1 MAQPPCKGCPD
12 RQAGCHNTAVCSK
25 WAEYQVAKAVEQSN
39 LPSQQ
44 EKEDMRGY
52 ITAHRTRGWAISAG
66 GEGIRMMNKAYLK
79 ADYEATKNLVD
90 LTIRQRELL
99 EAWLYAGQTMGQ
111 LALRYGINR
120 STVSRTIN
128 RAAEKIAKTAY
139 WIHRQ
144 RTRTFSKSDYQ
155 N

>member
-52 ITAHRTRGWAISAG
+52 IKAHRTRYLR
-66 GEGIRMMNKAYLK
+66 RMGNK
-79 ADYEATKNLVD
+79 
-90 LTIRQRELL
+90 RR
-99 EAWLYAGQTMGQ
+99 
-111 LALRYGINR
+111 R
-120 STVSRTIN
+120 
-128 RAAEKIAKTAY
+128 
-139 WIHRQ
+139 
-144 RTRTFSKSDYQ
+144 
-155 N
+155 

>member
-52 ITAHRTRGWAISAG
+52 ITTAHRTRYLR
-66 GEGIRMMNKAYLK
+66 RMGNK
-79 ADYEATKNLVD
+79 
-90 LTIRQRELL
+90 RR
-99 EAWLYAGQTMGQ
+99 
-111 LALRYGINR
+111 R
-120 STVSRTIN
+120 
-128 RAAEKIAKTAY
+128 
-139 WIHRQ
+139 
-144 RTRTFSKSDYQ
+144 
-155 N
+155 